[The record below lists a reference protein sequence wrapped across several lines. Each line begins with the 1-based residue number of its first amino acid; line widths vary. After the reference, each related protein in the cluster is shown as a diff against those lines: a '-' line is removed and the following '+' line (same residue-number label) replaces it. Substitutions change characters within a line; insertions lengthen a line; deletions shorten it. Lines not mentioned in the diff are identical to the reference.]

1 MLGWVQRATFR
12 KYLAGK
18 HLVVNTE
25 LADGAT
31 ALVELDRS
39 GGLLVVIVGIVD
51 RVVLAGDD
59 ALAGLVLAGDH
70 RRVGRE
76 DERRHGLLGL
86 FYFGGQPLLGA
97 LLGADA
103 LLVLLPEPADEDQ
116 RPDGDDGRAGDD
128 GGDDGRLGAMAFGDV
143 GVGPNAACAGG
154 EGAWVGRM
162 PRL

>member
-1 MLGWVQRATFR
+1 MLGWIQRATFR
-12 KYLAGK
+12 KYLAGQ

-39 GGLLVVIVGIVD
+39 GGSLLVVVVVGVVD

-70 RRVGRE
+70 GRVGRE

-86 FYFGGQPLLGA
+86 FYFGGEAFLGA

-103 LLVLLPEPADEDQ
+103 LLVLLPEPGDEDQ
-116 RPDGDDGRAGDD
+116 GPDGDDGRAGDD
-128 GGDDGRLGAMAFGDV
+128 GGDDGGFGAMAF
-143 GVGPNAACAGG
+143 
-154 EGAWVGRM
+154 
-162 PRL
+162 